1 MLRLLTL
8 FVLASI
14 TFAQTA
20 KLEGDPNPE
29 PKFVNAKLEYASAAN
44 GLKPV
49 FDQAVRR
56 AGAHWIGYAVPAV
69 PKSRFICCF
78 DSYDGWKQRNGCCSG
93 CRLEREGGTFV
104 NSDGG
109 TCVNPDPIGAILVL
123 FRAENGGVGK
133 IRPYTPDC
141 GLDAGNLPV
150 TWIRDVKPHDSLA
163 LLESFTKGA
172 SGDLN
177 DDDNDWDG
185 KKSKRLANG
194 ALQAIALHADPE
206 ADRILERMLATNQ
219 AIGVRKQA
227 AFWTANERGRSGFEM
242 LKRIVPND
250 PDARFR
256 REGTFALSQS
266 SEQHDAI
273 LELISMA
280 RKDSDSD
287 VREQA
292 LFWLAQK
299 ASRDASK
306 AVTDAVENDPESRVR
321 KKAVFALTQM
331 PEEQGVP
338 LLIKY
343 AQSHKDPLVRK
354 EAIFWLGQAKDPRA
368 LEFISQLLLS
378 KK

>member
-1 MLRLLTL
+1 MFRILAVLLL
-8 FVLASI
+8 SAVA
-14 TFAQTA
+14 FAQTT

-29 PKFVNAKLEYASAAN
+29 PKFINAKLEYASAAN

-49 FDQAVRR
+49 FDQAVQR
-56 AGAHWIGYAVPAV
+56 AGAHWIGYSVPAV

-78 DSYDGWKQRNGCCSG
+78 DSYDGWRQRNGCCSG

-109 TCVNPDPIGAILVL
+109 TCVNPEPVRAILVL
-123 FRAENGGVGK
+123 FRAENGQVGK

-150 TWIRDVKPHDSLA
+150 IWIRDVKPRDSLA
-163 LLESFTKGA
+163 LLEGFTKGA
-172 SGDLN
+172 SGDL
-177 DDDNDWDG
+177 DDGNDWDG
-185 KKSKRLANG
+185 KKSKRVANG

-206 ADRILERMLATNQ
+206 ADRILERMLTANQ
-219 AIGVRKQA
+219 PIGLRKQA
-227 AFWTANERGRSGFEM
+227 AFWAGNERGRAGFEI
-242 LKRIVPND
+242 LKRIVPSD
-250 PDARFR
+250 SDARFR
-256 REGTFALSQS
+256 REATFALSQS
-266 SEQHDAI
+266 SEEHDAI
-273 LELISMA
+273 LELIAMA
-280 RKDSDSD
+280 HKDSDTE

-299 ASRDASK
+299 ASRQASK
-306 AVTDAVENDPESRVR
+306 AITDAVENDPETRVR

-331 PEEQGVP
+331 PEDQGVP

-343 AQSHKDPLVRK
+343 AQSHKDPVVRK

-368 LEFISQLLLS
+368 LDFISQLLLS